1 MSLICTLCIE
11 VVDFAVN
18 MSGSRLKLYYIVTF
32 LEITIYSYRV
42 LPNISG
48 SAIFDRNNGFRKQYK
63 LALLEKTR

>member
-1 MSLICTLCIE
+1 ME

-18 MSGSRLKLYYIVTF
+18 MSASRLKLYYIVTF

-48 SAIFDRNNGFRKQYK
+48 SATLGRNNEFRKQYK